1 MSSQRPQLSLVGA
14 VAIGLASM
22 LGAGVFAVFAGAD
35 ALAGNLL
42 LLATI
47 IAGLVAALNALSV
60 LQLARQIER
69 PGGVYSYSRVY
80 LNDTTSFIA
89 GFSFVLGKIGSI
101 AAIALTFATYAAPNS
116 TPWVA
121 SIAVITLTLLNLF
134 GINRT
139 ATVAGLLALVTVAF
153 LVFAGLTGLM
163 AESHLVTFAQIE
175 GVASSTTASLTDVL
189 AAAAII
195 FFAFAG
201 YARVANLGHDVIN
214 PKRNIPRAIA
224 IALAIVL
231 ALYVLL
237 VFGLQNAL
245 GPKLASSDAVFIDLI
260 EVSAPWL
267 DPATVVLVASAA
279 ALGSLLSLLAGV
291 SRTAATMA
299 VDGELPKRLSVRNR
313 HGAPWLAEL
322 MISFAA
328 VVLTQLEDLI
338 WVIGFSSFSVLIYYG
353 IGHLSALRQ
362 PNNERLV
369 PRWISWLGLVFCL
382 GLVSSIPGPAI
393 SVSISILLIAIVS
406 RLLVK
411 RTVAKRQTGN

>member
-1 MSSQRPQLSLVGA
+1 MTKKQPQLSLVGA

-22 LGAGVFAVFAGAD
+22 LGAGVFAVFSGAA

-42 LLATI
+42 FLATL

-80 LNDTTSFIA
+80 INDTVSFIA

-101 AAIALTFATYAAPNS
+101 AAIALTFAAYAAPENM
-116 TPWVA
+116 PWVA
-121 SIAVITLTLLNLF
+121 TAAIAALTLLNLF

-139 ATVAGLLALVTVAF
+139 ATVSGLLALVTVVF
-153 LVFAGLTGLM
+153 LLFTGTTGMLTTQAVTSANGAAKGLAAPNSAM
-163 AESHLVTFAQIE
+163 
-175 GVASSTTASLTDVL
+175 DVL

-201 YARVANLGHDVIN
+201 YARVANLGHDVKN
-214 PKRNIPRAIA
+214 PKQNIPKAIA
-224 IALAIVL
+224 IALGIVL
-231 ALYVLL
+231 GLYVLL

-245 GPKLASSDAVFIDLI
+245 GAGLAKSDAAFIDLVQ
-260 EVSAPWL
+260 VSASWL
-267 DPATVVLVASAA
+267 NPSVVVLVASAA

-299 VDGELPKRLSVRNR
+299 VDGELPGALKVRNR
-313 HGAPWLAEL
+313 HGAPWLAE
-322 MISFAA
+322 SFIAVAA
-328 VVLTQLEDLI
+328 VTLVQLEDLL
-338 WVIGFSSFSVLIYYG
+338 WVIGFSSFSVLIYYA
-353 IGHLSALRQ
+353 IGHLSSLRQ
-362 PNNERLV
+362 PNSERIV
-369 PRWISWLGLVFCL
+369 PRWFPWLGLILCV

-393 SVSISILLIAIVS
+393 PVSISILLAGLVAREI
-406 RLLVK
+406 VK
-411 RTVAKRQTGN
+411 RTVAKRTVGN